1 MVIKLDAWTRIRIT
15 GSRIKNSN
23 FWRKRSIVRVN
34 YYLQVTEALG
44 QSTAWTGNGDKSGL
58 DGASDT
64 FVNSD
69 FLGVMKKFH
78 FFAIR
83 ILNINRI
90 SLLLQTIK
98 NSHGPNI

>member
-1 MVIKLDAWTRIRIT
+1 M
-15 GSRIKNSN
+15 
-23 FWRKRSIVRVN
+23 
-34 YYLQVTEALG
+34 TEALG

-64 FVNSD
+64 FVDSD

-83 ILNINRI
+83 ILKKKDESPIHI
-90 SLLLQTIK
+90 LLVPRCEIGF
-98 NSHGPNI
+98 S

>member
-1 MVIKLDAWTRIRIT
+1 ME
-15 GSRIKNSN
+15 SRIKILWNEGENFQNIAKNVRLINS
-23 FWRKRSIVRVN
+23 
-34 YYLQVTEALG
+34 YLQVTEALG

-58 DGASDT
+58 DRASDT

-83 ILNINRI
+83 ILKINRI

-98 NSHGPNI
+98 NSHGPKM

>member
-1 MVIKLDAWTRIRIT
+1 MDEHLQNIA
-15 GSRIKNSN
+15 KN
-23 FWRKRSIVRVN
+23 VRLIN
-34 YYLQVTEALG
+34 SYLQVTEALG

-58 DGASDT
+58 DRASDT

-83 ILNINRI
+83 ILKKKKDKFPIPNRRK
-90 SLLLQTIK
+90 L
-98 NSHGPNI
+98 P